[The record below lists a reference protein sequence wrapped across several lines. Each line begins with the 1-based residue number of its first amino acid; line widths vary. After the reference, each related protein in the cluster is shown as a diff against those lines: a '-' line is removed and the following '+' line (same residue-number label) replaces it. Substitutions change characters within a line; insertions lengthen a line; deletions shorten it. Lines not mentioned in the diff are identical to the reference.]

1 LFPAAGRKFDEPMTP
16 VPEVSALIEQRD
28 DLKRRCLA
36 WFQKYDVLICPTNSS
51 PARLIGDEGHPGAG
65 YTTIYNI
72 TGWPAV
78 VVRCGAEGDLPIGL
92 QVVARPFRED
102 VAFAVAEHLE
112 SVFGGWK
119 PPAI

>member
-1 LFPAAGRKFDEPMTP
+1 
-16 VPEVSALIEQRD
+16 
-28 DLKRRCLA
+28 
-36 WFQKYDVLICPTNSS
+36 
-51 PARLIGDEGHPGAG
+51 LIGEDAPASAG
-65 YTTIYNI
+65 YTTIYNL

-78 VVRCGAEGDLPIGL
+78 VVRCGSAEGLPIGL

-112 SVFGGWK
+112 LVFGGWK

>member
-1 LFPAAGRKFDEPMTP
+1 
-16 VPEVSALIEQRD
+16 
-28 DLKRRCLA
+28 
-36 WFQKYDVLICPTNSS
+36 VL
-51 PARLIGDEGHPGAG
+51 
-65 YTTIYNI
+65 
-72 TGWPAV
+72 
-78 VVRCGAEGDLPIGL
+78 RCGSEGDLPIGL